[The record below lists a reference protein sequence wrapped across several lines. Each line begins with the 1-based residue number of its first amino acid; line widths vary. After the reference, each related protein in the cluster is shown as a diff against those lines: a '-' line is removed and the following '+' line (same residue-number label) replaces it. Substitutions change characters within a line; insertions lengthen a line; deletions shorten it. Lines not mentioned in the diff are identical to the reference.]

1 MKTTCSL
8 MAWLG
13 VVGPTIASVVMTT
26 ETPVLFD
33 LDTTSARLV
42 ASRSEPVALPYGE
55 GATLTATDSSG
66 TVTTLAPAVNGTNW
80 WTATSGGIWTLSN
93 SNEGQTT
100 FAVRYTA
107 AEQGA
112 GTAASPWKFVDNDE
126 LGELAVTDGFTF
138 VAEGPMAS
146 VGSMARPTGFA
157 FRELGSGVFQT
168 VTATGGAAY
177 ITADSSFVL
186 DTDEAG
192 PDRKGRK
199 RDPWP
204 EIAYT
209 GDGWLFAP
217 SATSTLTVA
226 PPSGTAASEEHT
238 GTGTVAFAP
247 RMTGMW
253 TVSLEY
259 NATSLTASINV
270 IADATVLFVK

>member
-1 MKTTCSL
+1 MKTTFSL
-8 MAWLG
+8 LAWLG

-26 ETPVLFD
+26 PATLFD

-55 GATLTATDSSG
+55 GATVTATDASG
-66 TVTTLAPAVNGTNW
+66 VVTTLDPAVNGTNW

-126 LGELAVTDGFTF
+126 LGGLAVTDGFTF

-157 FRELGSGVFQT
+157 FRELGDGVFQT
-168 VTATGGAAY
+168 ITATGGATY
-177 ITADSSFVL
+177 ITANSSFVL
-186 DTDEAG
+186 DTDETG
-192 PDRKGRK
+192 PNRVGRKG
-199 RDPWP
+199 DTWP

-217 SATSTLTVA
+217 SVTSTLTVA
-226 PPSGTAASEEHT
+226 PPSGAAAAEAHT

-247 RMTGMW
+247 RMPGVW

-259 NATSLTASINV
+259 DSTSLLASITVN
-270 IADATVLFVK
+270 ADATVLSVK